1 MSRLLTI
8 ITLLLLG
15 FCCRQAPANE
25 PQFVVAGY
33 LPDYRIAEWSRE
45 IGPITDLITF
55 GMSAPANGVF
65 DSSAIAQNHITTVR
79 ELKTNSKCRLL
90 FTVGGWNKSE
100 GFAAL
105 AGDAPLRTKFIH
117 DARQFCRQNGFDGI
131 DYDWEHPEG
140 AEQISA
146 FGELLA
152 ETHSE
157 FATHGLI
164 VTIAQAGWQNL
175 GTKAY
180 QSVDRVH
187 LMAYD
192 HDFPQATFD
201 KAKADVDRLVG
212 AGCPRNKIVLGLPFY
227 GTNKGGEAK
236 TFAQLVESPAFN
248 ADVSV
253 VDGFAFNGPTLIAQK
268 VRLAKEE
275 GLAGV
280 MIWELGQD
288 THGSRSLLRVL
299 ENSLRR

>member
-1 MSRLLTI
+1 MFRLLTF
-8 ITLLLLG
+8 ITMLLLG
-15 FCCRQAPANE
+15 FCCRQAPADE

-33 LPDYRIAEWSRE
+33 LPDYRMSEWSKE
-45 IGPITDLITF
+45 TGPVTDLILF
-55 GMSAPANGVF
+55 GISAPASGAF
-65 DSSAIAQNHITTVR
+65 DPSAIAMQHIATVR
-79 ELKTNSKCRLL
+79 EVKANNLCRLL

-105 AGDAPLRTKFIH
+105 AGDSQLRTQFVH
-117 DARQFCRQNGFDGI
+117 DAREFCRKNGFDGI

-140 AEQISA
+140 ADQIRA

-157 FATHGLI
+157 FAKHGLI

-201 KAKADVDRLVG
+201 KTKADVERLLK
-212 AGCPRNKIVLGLPFY
+212 AGCPRNKIVLGLPLY
-227 GTNKGGEAK
+227 GRNKEGEAK
-236 TFAQLVESPAFN
+236 TFAQLAESSSFD

-253 VDGFAFNGPTLIAQK
+253 VDGFAFNGPTLIGRK
-268 VRLAKEE
+268 VQLAKEQ

-288 THGSRSLLRVL
+288 ARGSRSLLKVL
-299 ENSLRR
+299 GRSLNH

>member
-1 MSRLLTI
+1 MSRLLTF

-15 FCCRQAPANE
+15 ICCRQATADE
-25 PQFVVAGY
+25 PKFVVAGY
-33 LPDYRIAEWSRE
+33 LPNYRIAKWSKE
-45 IGPITDLITF
+45 IGPLTDLILF
-55 GMSAPANGVF
+55 GMSAPASGVF
-65 DSSAIAQNHITTVR
+65 DSSAISKQHIATVR
-79 ELKTNSKCRLL
+79 EVKANSKCRLL

-100 GFAAL
+100 GFAVL
-105 AGDAPLRTKFIH
+105 AGDSQLRAKFIH
-117 DARQFCRQNGFDGI
+117 DAREFCRHNGFDGI

-140 AEQISA
+140 AKQISA
-146 FGELLA
+146 FGKLLA
-152 ETHSE
+152 DTHAD
-157 FATHGLI
+157 FAKHGLI

-201 KAKADVDRLVG
+201 KAQTDVDRLVE

-227 GTNKGGEAK
+227 GRSKDGEAK
-236 TFAQLVESPAFN
+236 TFAQLAESSSFD

-253 VDGFAFNGPTLIAQK
+253 VDGYAFNGPTLIARK

-275 GLAGV
+275 RLAGV
-280 MIWELGQD
+280 MIWELAQD
-288 THGSRSLLRVL
+288 TRGSRSLLKVL
-299 ENSLRR
+299 EDSLER

>member
-1 MSRLLTI
+1 MSRLLTS

-15 FCCRQAPANE
+15 FCCRQAPADE
-25 PQFVVAGY
+25 PKFVVAGY
-33 LPDYRIAEWSRE
+33 LPDYRVSEWSNE
-45 IGPITDLITF
+45 TGPVTDLILF
-55 GMSAPANGVF
+55 GMSAPASGVF
-65 DSSAIAQNHITTVR
+65 DSSAIAKKHITTVR
-79 ELKTNSKCRLL
+79 ESKTKSKCRLL
-90 FTVGGWNKSE
+90 FTVGGWNKSG
-100 GFAAL
+100 GFAVL
-105 AGDAPLRTKFIH
+105 ARDSQRRTKFIH
-117 DARQFCRQNGFDGI
+117 DAREFCRQNGFEGI

-140 AEQISA
+140 AGQIRA

-157 FATHGLI
+157 FSKHGLI

-175 GTKAY
+175 GMKAY

-201 KAKADVDRLVG
+201 KAKADVNRLVE

-227 GTNKGGEAK
+227 GRNKEGEAK
-236 TFAQLVESPAFN
+236 TFAQLAESSSFN
-248 ADVSV
+248 ANVSV
-253 VDGFAFNGPTLIAQK
+253 VDGFAFNGPMLIARK
-268 VRLAKEE
+268 VRFAEEE

-288 THGSRSLLRVL
+288 ARGSRSLLRVL
-299 ENSLRR
+299 ENLLKR

>member
-15 FCCRQAPANE
+15 FCCRQAPADE
-25 PQFVVAGY
+25 PKFVVAGY
-33 LPDYRIAEWSRE
+33 LPDYRISGWSKK
-45 IGPITDLITF
+45 IGPVTDLILF
-55 GMSAPANGVF
+55 GMSAPASGAF
-65 DSSAIAQNHITTVR
+65 DSSAIAKEHIATVR
-79 ELKTNSKCRLL
+79 EVKENSKCRLL

-105 AGDAPLRTKFIH
+105 AGDSQLRAKFIH
-117 DARQFCRQNGFDGI
+117 DARKFCRQNGFAGI

-140 AEQISA
+140 ADQIRA

-180 QSVDRVH
+180 QAVDRVH
-187 LMAYD
+187 VMAYD

-201 KAKADVDRLVG
+201 KAQADVDRLVE

-227 GTNKGGEAK
+227 GRNKEGEAK

-253 VDGFAFNGPTLIAQK
+253 VNGFAFNGPTLIARKIQ
-268 VRLAKEE
+268 LAKDE

-288 THGSRSLLRVL
+288 ALGSKSLLKTL
-299 ENSLRR
+299 STSLKR

>member
-15 FCCRQAPANE
+15 FCCRQAPADE

-33 LPDYRIAEWSRE
+33 LPDYRIAEWSKE
-45 IGPITDLITF
+45 TGPITDLILF
-55 GMSAPANGVF
+55 GMSAPASGVF
-65 DSSAIAQNHITTVR
+65 DSSAIAKQRIATVR
-79 ELKTNSKCRLL
+79 EANAIFKCRLL

-105 AGDAPLRTKFIH
+105 AGDSQLRTKFIH
-117 DARQFCRQNGFDGI
+117 DAREFCRLNGFDGI
-131 DYDWEHPEG
+131 DFDWEHPEG
-140 AEQISA
+140 ADQIRA

-157 FATHGLI
+157 FSKHGLI

-175 GTKAY
+175 GPKAY
-180 QSVDRVH
+180 RSVDRVH

-201 KAKADVDRLVG
+201 KAKADVNRLVE

-227 GTNKGGEAK
+227 GRNKEGEAK

-253 VDGFAFNGPTLIAQK
+253 VNGFAFNGPTLIARKIQ
-268 VRLAKEE
+268 LAKDE

-288 THGSRSLLRVL
+288 ALGSKSLLKTL
-299 ENSLRR
+299 STSLKR